1 MLKIGD
7 LKQRTG
13 VKVSTLRYYESLG
26 LLQPALRSDSGYR
39 YFHDNAVQRV
49 LFIKKAQTLNFSLT
63 EIQEIFN
70 SHDRGTAVCSIVKD
84 LIDCKISHLDTEIQK
99 LLESKHRL
107 ESHRERWSTYPEDL
121 PNSETICTLIE
132 ELIALEANIVN

>member
-7 LKQRTG
+7 LKERTG

-70 SHDRGTAVCSIVKD
+70 SHNRGIAVCSIVKD
-84 LIDCKISHLDTEIQK
+84 LIDYKISHLDTEIQK

-107 ESHRERWSTYPEDL
+107 ESHRKRWSTYPEDL
-121 PNSETICTLIE
+121 PTI
-132 ELIALEANIVN
+132 V

>member
-7 LKQRTG
+7 LKEKTG
-13 VKVSTLRYYESLG
+13 VTVSTLRYYESLG

-39 YFHDNAVQRV
+39 YFHDNAVKRV

-70 SHDRGTAVCSIVKD
+70 SRNRGTAVCSIVKD
-84 LIDCKISHLDTEIQK
+84 LIDLKISHLDMEIQK
-99 LLESKHRL
+99 LLESKQRL

-121 PNSETICTLIE
+121 PNSESVCTLIE
-132 ELIALEANIVN
+132 ELVSLEANIVN

>member
-7 LKQRTG
+7 LKERTG

-63 EIQEIFN
+63 EIQQILN
-70 SHDRGTAVCSIVKD
+70 SHQQGTAVCSIVKD
-84 LIDCKISHLDTEIQK
+84 LIDLKISHLDTEIQK
-99 LLESKHRL
+99 LLESKKRL
-107 ESHRERWSTYPEDL
+107 ESHRQRWSTYPEDL
-121 PNSETICTLIE
+121 PNSESVCTLIE
-132 ELIALEANIVN
+132 ELISLEASIVD

>member
-26 LLQPALRSDSGYR
+26 LRQPALRSDSGYR

-70 SHDRGTAVCSIVKD
+70 SHNRGTAVCSIVKD
-84 LIDCKISHLDTEIQK
+84 LIERKISHLDTEIQK
-99 LLESKHRL
+99 LLESKQRL

-121 PNSETICTLIE
+121 PNSESICILIE
-132 ELIALEANIVN
+132 ELIALKASTVD